1 MGTFSSPIF
10 RVAML
15 SDAFENIRL
24 AEYHEIKTTTE
35 NMYNLKTKNLN
46 IVDKSG
52 NVSGSSLAIFS
63 QGKIMQ
69 SKVSS
74 SISAVAFALVIS
86 PTITL

>member
-1 MGTFSSPIF
+1 
-10 RVAML
+10 
-15 SDAFENIRL
+15 
-24 AEYHEIKTTTE
+24 
-35 NMYNLKTKNLN
+35 MYNLKTKNLN

-52 NVSGSSLAIFS
+52 NLSGSSLAIFS